1 MAITPKGAER
11 EVSGMGKAIRPLIV
25 VVFLAGGAFVGWTK
39 YQERLQQKTIE
50 DLFTYL
56 DAKDYEKAY
65 YQYSDKAHE
74 KYGMTLD
81 YFASIYKGTTKHEI
95 LSMTTMQGESLS
107 THPNQ
112 SEAFKKMVKDFSF
125 QDYKNK
131 KLFRVE
137 FYTENPETD
146 IQLYE
151 NLERYCSSPGIVVDA
166 YFGVV
171 QEAAFTWK
179 ILFFYPLDSKCKGEN
194 RYAKYEA
201 EERRKA
207 QEARNR
213 AIVEQR
219 KSDISSLIFS
229 CQRQTE
235 YEAREIPDYD
245 GWAFFDNYREGKE
258 EEIKRENAKRKLM
271 RQQRYSARLDW
282 EEQKEQFCT
291 CLVQKTFSS
300 LSSAE
305 IDQLK
310 YRFWEGGIMKRNM
323 KSCKIP
329 DLYQFHEYVK
339 FTPDLLNTNNR

>member
-11 EVSGMGKAIRPLIV
+11 EVSGMGKAVRPLIV

-39 YQERLQQKTIE
+39 YQERLPQKTVE

-56 DAKDYEKAY
+56 DAKNYEKAY

-112 SEAFKKMVKDFSF
+112 SEAFKKMAKDFSF
-125 QDYKNK
+125 QDYQNK

-171 QEAAFTWK
+171 QEATFTWK
-179 ILFFYPLDSKCKGEN
+179 ILFFHPLDSKCMGEN
-194 RYAKYEA
+194 KYAEYLQESREK
-201 EERRKA
+201 EEM
-207 QEARNR
+207 
-213 AIVEQR
+213 
-219 KSDISSLIFS
+219 
-229 CQRQTE
+229 QRQTRRIQDIQYLINLCQSKLTFHEPIHDITPSE
-235 YEAREIPDYD
+235 YYW
-245 GWAFFDNYREGKE
+245 GKGKE
-258 EEIKRENAKRKLM
+258 ADALKEEIDRQRKIEKRAVENWPAQIQEYCTCSIRSVYSELTDGQIEEIKN
-271 RQQRYSARLDW
+271 D
-282 EEQKEQFCT
+282 
-291 CLVQKTFSS
+291 
-300 LSSAE
+300 
-305 IDQLK
+305 
-310 YRFWEGGIMKRNM
+310 FWKIGSVVKGHNQ
-323 KSCKIP
+323 SCDEP
-329 DLYQFHEYVK
+329 DLIDAAKYKYSNYTFD
-339 FTPDLLNTNNR
+339 FW